1 MIRNNFVEVNRM
13 LHECNEFIRSI
24 WMHTEGEDH
33 GSYEILKKE
42 VDLLSNKVNAMI
54 IKLDAYEQNKNE
66 Y

>member
-1 MIRNNFVEVNRM
+1 M

>member
-1 MIRNNFVEVNRM
+1 M

-24 WMHTEGEDH
+24 WVHTEGEDY

-66 Y
+66 H